1 MTTTINNQVVDQDHM
16 LLISQM
22 YPDVYT
28 QIVPQGLYS
37 KSADFFFFFSD
48 YKLPMLNMNSLSLI
62 LSSSDKAA
70 TPP

>member
-37 KSADFFFFFSD
+37 KSAEPFFSES
-48 YKLPMLNMNSLSLI
+48 KLPMLNMNSLSLI